1 MKLLRR
7 LVPLAVFAAGV
18 ATLQWLAGTLDP
30 WLPLKTLAA
39 FALGAAIFA
48 AIPWRGL
55 SRRLAPGRWW
65 YAPVL
70 FLLFLRHFTAIL
82 SDEPVRVLRARS
94 LAVPRR
100 YGPGWLASL
109 AHALATLLRRAIDRA
124 ERFYAAQLVRGLS
137 E

>member
-1 MKLLRR
+1 MKLFGR
-7 LVPLAVFAAGV
+7 LIPLAVFAAGL

-39 FALGAAIFA
+39 FALGAGLFA
-48 AIPWRGL
+48 AIPWKRL

-82 SDEPVRVLRARS
+82 GDEPVRVLRARS
-94 LAVPRR
+94 LVISRR
-100 YGPGWLASL
+100 YGAGWLASL
-109 AHALATLLRRAIDRA
+109 AHALAALFRRAIDRA

>member
-1 MKLLRR
+1 MKLFGR
-7 LVPLAVFAAGV
+7 LVPLAVFAAGL

-39 FALGAAIFA
+39 FALGVAVFA
-48 AIPWRGL
+48 AIPWRRL
-55 SRRLAPGRWW
+55 SRRLDPDRWW

-82 SDEPVRVLRARS
+82 GDEPVRVLRARS
-94 LAVPRR
+94 LVVSRR
-100 YGPGWLASL
+100 YGPGWLTSL
-109 AHALATLLRRAIDRA
+109 SHALAALFRRAIDRA

-137 E
+137 A